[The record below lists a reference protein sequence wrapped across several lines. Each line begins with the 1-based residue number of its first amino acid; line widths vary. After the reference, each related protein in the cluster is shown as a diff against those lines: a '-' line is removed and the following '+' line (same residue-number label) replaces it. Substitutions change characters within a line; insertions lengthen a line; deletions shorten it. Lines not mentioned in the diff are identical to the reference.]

1 MHIGQYLL
9 LGVQVLSGVLL
20 IGLVL
25 LHSPKSDGVLGAGV
39 SQFFAS
45 QKGAEATLTKFTAGV
60 GVVFFLTAFMSGY
73 WF

>member
-1 MHIGQYLL
+1 MH
-9 LGVQVLSGVLL
+9 LGHYVVLAIQALSAVLL
-20 IGLVL
+20 VGLVL

-45 QKGAEATLTKFTAGV
+45 QKGAEATLTRITAGV
-60 GVVFFLTAFMSGY
+60 GLVFFITAFFTGY